1 MAQTSRVRTR
11 DVFIC
16 FSKTRPGEAKVA
28 ICLKDV
34 LEQHG
39 LFAFEYEDWS
49 WVGGDLSN
57 EADVDRGTLGRM
69 LTTSLVFV
77 LISPHEGE
85 ASSGVQTEIAEL
97 RASGSPVILLHW
109 SPEGWHPLLELGRFE
124 GLNIIWSCEGTSTP
138 ERDVADN
145 QCEFISEQLAQG
157 AWLACQLQHL
167 KVEHATTA
175 GALLASIP
183 GTSPHALLN
192 FRLQQTADDDVT
204 VADEDVDVASLA
216 AAIAAQA
223 TPDALRGFV
232 SFWRGGQDLMA
243 ATLAQ
248 EAKFSLI
255 RPLTTFAAA
264 GEALANAADERLG
277 SRDASGAALKERGLM
292 LVRLNRVDEAI
303 ATLTQALG
311 RVPENERYEVLQALG
326 LGYQQTDSN
335 AAIDCFTSAIACAP
349 DAEIACGLRSNR
361 GVLRLEAGQRRAAIE
376 DFSFVIDTTTNIA
389 LRLSAL
395 RSRARIRT
403 ELHDTDGAIADFT
416 QLLADAELSP
426 RMAVSA
432 WMDRG
437 ALYNAQHR
445 DAEAIAD
452 WTRAI
457 NAADAT
463 ALQRFRSLEARAQV
477 LEASGQ
483 KLAAAA
489 DYEAMAQYAN
499 AAREYREELRQ
510 KAAQLQR

>member
-1 MAQTSRVRTR
+1 MTQTNRVRTR

-16 FSKTRPGEAKVA
+16 FSKARPGEAKVA

-34 LEQHG
+34 LERHG

-49 WVGGDLSN
+49 WVGGDLSLG
-57 EADVDRGTLGRM
+57 ADVDRGTLRRM
-69 LTTSLVFV
+69 LATSLVVV

-109 SPEGWHPLLELGRFE
+109 SPAGWHPLLEPERFE
-124 GLNIIWSCEGTSTP
+124 GLNIIWSYEGSSTL

-145 QCEFISEQLAQG
+145 QCEFISGQLAQG

-183 GTSPHALLN
+183 ETSPHALLN
-192 FRLQQTADDDVT
+192 FRLQQTADDVT

-216 AAIAAQA
+216 ASIAAQA
-223 TPDALRGFV
+223 TPDALRDFV
-232 SFWRGGQDLMA
+232 SFWRGGTDLMA

-255 RPLTTFAAA
+255 RPLKAFAAA
-264 GEALANAADERLG
+264 GEALADAADERLG

-303 ATLTQALG
+303 ATLTQALD
-311 RVPENERYEVLQALG
+311 RVPEHERYEVLQTLG
-326 LGYQQTDSN
+326 LGYQQTDCD
-335 AAIDCFTSAIACAP
+335 AAIECFTSAIACAP
-349 DAEIACGLRSNR
+349 DPEIACGLRSNR
-361 GVLRLEAGQRRAAIE
+361 GVLRLEAGQPRPAIE

-395 RSRARIRT
+395 RSRARIRA

-416 QLLADAELSP
+416 QLLADADSSP

-437 ALYNAQHR
+437 ALYGAQHH

-457 NAADAT
+457 DAADAT
-463 ALQRFRSLEARAQV
+463 AEQRFRSLEARAQV

-483 KLAAAA
+483 QLAAA
-489 DYEAMAQYAN
+489 DYEAMAQYSN

-510 KAAQLQR
+510 KAAQLRR